1 MDTGDTKSG
10 SNSDSGSSSDSDSD
24 SDSDKFKGMSLEELR
39 ALLKRAVE
47 EKGSARVQSMPWAV
61 ASKQVA
67 LLEAKIATLEI
78 EADDMVEN

>member
-24 SDSDKFKGMSLEELR
+24 SDKFKGMSLDELR

-47 EKGSARVQSMPWAV
+47 EKESAREHSMLWAV

-67 LLEAKIATLEI
+67 LLEAKIATLGI
-78 EADDMVEN
+78 EVGDMVEN